1 MTNRSR
7 TLRRLRSRYP
17 LTVSLLAA
25 LALVTALSSGAA
37 PATTAAVPTNT
48 TLPTISGSAVQGQT
62 LTASPGSWSGD
73 TPMTFAYQW
82 QRCNSSGASCN
93 SISGETGTTRLI
105 DSGDVG
111 STLRVKVTA
120 TNASGS
126 TSATSNATAVITS
139 TGSGPP
145 VNTAEPSISGS
156 AAQGQTLTASNGT
169 WTGTTPMTFT
179 YQWLRCDSGGSNC
192 NSISGETGQNR
203 IVDSGDVGSRLRVR
217 VNATNTSGS
226 ANATSNATS
235 TVTGSGGGGGGS
247 GAPASTV
254 KPTISGTAK
263 QGQSLTGSTGT
274 WTGKTPI
281 TFADQWY
288 RCDTNSNNCIAI
300 AGETG
305 QTRIVDSGDVGKRLK
320 VRVTAT
326 NSVGATAVD
335 SNTTD
340 VVTSSGGGGGGG
352 GGSLPPGAI
361 TLPDGKISI
370 PVTSVPADQRL
381 IIDSVKFTPN
391 PVRTRN
397 TPIEVSVHVV
407 DTRGYV
413 VRDALVFVRSV
424 PILTSTP
431 PELATA
437 QNGYAIFQ
445 VLPRADFPLRAGHSV
460 QFFVRARRTGDNALA
475 GVGTRRLVQVRTATG

>member
-1 MTNRSR
+1 MKNQP
-7 TLRRLRSRYP
+7 RLFARVRSRYP
-17 LTVSLLAA
+17 LTVLVLGVIALTTA
-25 LALVTALSSGAA
+25 LASGAA
-37 PATTAAVPTNT
+37 PAQTAVSPSNTAPPTV
-48 TLPTISGSAVQGQT
+48 SGSAVQGQT

-82 QRCNSSGASCN
+82 QRCNSGGSSCS
-93 SISGETGTTRLI
+93 SISGETGTTRLV

-111 STLRVKVTA
+111 STLRVQVTA
-120 TNASGS
+120 TNSSGS

-139 TGSGPP
+139 SGSGAP
-145 VNTAEPSISGS
+145 VNSAEPTISGS
-156 AAQGQTLTASNGT
+156 ATQGSVLTASNGT
-169 WTGTTPMTFT
+169 WTGATPMTFT
-179 YQWLRCDSGGSNC
+179 YQWQRCDTGGGNC
-192 NSISGETGQNR
+192 NSIAGETGKTR
-203 IVDSGDVGSRLRVR
+203 IVDAGDVGSRLRVR
-217 VNATNTSGS
+217 VTATNSSGTAS
-226 ANATSNATS
+226 STSNATS
-235 TVTGSGGGGGGS
+235 TITGSGGGGGS
-247 GAPASTV
+247 GAPANTV
-254 KPTISGTAK
+254 KPTISGNAT
-263 QGQSLTGSTGT
+263 QGQTLTASTGT

-288 RCDTNSNNCIAI
+288 RCDTNSNNCSPIG
-300 AGETG
+300 GETG
-305 QTRIVDSGDVGKRLK
+305 PTRIVDSGDVGKRLK

-326 NSVGATAVD
+326 NSAGANAVD
-335 SNTTD
+335 SATTD
-340 VVTSSGGGGGGG
+340 VVKSSGGGGGG

-381 IIDSVKFTPN
+381 IVDSVKFSPN
-391 PVRTRN
+391 PVRARN
-397 TPIEVSVHVV
+397 TPIAVSVHIV

-437 QNGYAIFQ
+437 QNGWAIFQ

-460 QFFVRARRTGDNALA
+460 QFFIRARRTGDNPLA